1 MNEVPCN
8 KYVEVYRC
16 KNSEYFLKKRFSFKL
31 SDFNPENF
39 EEQVISEYCIIN
51 SIVFTDRDD
60 VCISID
66 ELNLDIYIVINI
78 SKANEE
84 LQDAKYFDFVLENDN
99 LERAVEEAESIIL
112 NFIER

>member
-1 MNEVPCN
+1 MPPSIEELENRLRSRKTE
-8 KYVEVYRC
+8 
-16 KNSEYFLKKRFSFKL
+16 SEDKIQQR
-31 SDFNPENF
+31 
-39 EEQVISEYCIIN
+39 
-51 SIVFTDRDD
+51 
-60 VCISID
+60 
-66 ELNLDIYIVINI
+66 I